1 MKKLLSIT
9 SLCLALLMI
18 SFSTVFAVD
27 NSTPSN
33 SDTSQNVAETKN
45 NTTPTTVR
53 MGWEVVYNLKNVE
66 SSNTTNDAWLSYRT
80 TITPK
85 LGYAIT
91 KVTATIDGKDVGAI
105 TSENGIYTIN
115 IEQVTGKLTITAE
128 AEPVIVDTPKEIQ
141 NLSPKTNFTV
151 ANLGKVGNYNLYYNV
166 TQYYQFLDYNVTM
179 GDYVFDCFAQQ
190 SPYDLGLYVVGN
202 GKAYTLIDAYN
213 ELKIDMDTVYSLIK
227 SNEIHYN
234 FTVGKSIPDVT
245 TQPSEN
251 HNVYYYLKGATSSN
265 NETTVGNRY
274 NTVIKPNSPYEIDYV
289 VVTVNNKEKEVAKNS
304 DGSYTI
310 DLDNVDGDI
319 NIFASATREKATEF
333 STARVGWHVNYNLSN
348 VESSNTTDDAWMN
361 YRTVITPKTGYVITN
376 ISAKIHGKDV
386 GKITKKNGTYEIFV
400 EYLQGGPLVIKA
412 EAKSVKID
420 TPKEIDKLCPNW
432 ILSVANLGKVGK
444 YDLYYK
450 ISDYYNF
457 SNKNIRMGNY
467 MFNCY
472 QQHTPYDLGLYVVGN
487 GKAYTLKDAYNKLNI
502 NMDAVYSLINKTN
515 LHYNF
520 TVVKIAQEK
529 LSATNVSLKSGAT
542 KTIKVLNGK
551 VKSYKVVNSKVAK
564 VNSKGVVTALNKGKT
579 TVIVTL
585 KDGNK
590 LNCKVNVTT
599 APKLS
604 KSTVNVKVGQS
615 AKIKIYGKAK
625 GIEFGISG
633 RNKNIEV
640 WLYKMKDATG
650 FEVEGLKKGKATLK
664 VKVNNVKTLTLKINV
679 K

>member
-33 SDTSQNVAETKN
+33 SDKSQNVAETKN
-45 NTTPTTVR
+45 NTEPTTVR

-85 LGYAIT
+85 VGYTIT
-91 KVTATIDGKDVGAI
+91 KVTATINGKDVGTV
-105 TSENGIYTIN
+105 TSSNGIYTIN

-166 TQYYQFLDYNVTM
+166 IQYYQFLDYNVTI
-179 GDYVFDCFAQQ
+179 GEYIFNCFAQQ
-190 SPYDLGLYVVGN
+190 KPYDLGLYVVGN
-202 GKAYTLIDAYN
+202 SKAYTLADAYN

-227 SNEIHYN
+227 SNDIDYS
-234 FTVGKSIPDVT
+234 FTVKKSESTVT

-265 NETTVGNRY
+265 NETTVGNHY

-289 VVTVNNKEKEVAKNS
+289 VVTVNNKEKEVTKNS
-304 DGSYTI
+304 DGSYTV

-333 STARVGWHVNYNLSN
+333 STARVGWYVNYNLSN
-348 VESSNTTDDAWMN
+348 VESSNTTDDVWLN
-361 YRTVITPKTGYVITN
+361 YKTTLTPKEGYAITYV
-376 ISAKIHGKDV
+376 SATVNGKDV
-386 GKITKKNGTYEIFV
+386 GKITKNNGIYTIDIEKATGNLTIT
-400 EYLQGGPLVIKA
+400 A
-412 EAKSVKID
+412 EAKNIVTD
-420 TPKEIDKLCPNW
+420 TPKEIQN
-432 ILSVANLGKVGK
+432 LSPKTNFTVANLGKVGN
-444 YDLYYK
+444 YNLYYNVTQYYQFFENIIK
-450 ISDYYNF
+450 I
-457 SNKNIRMGNY
+457 GNY
-467 MFNCY
+467 EFDCFA
-472 QQHTPYDLGLYVVGN
+472 QQSPYGLGLYVVGN
-487 GKAYTLKDAYNKLNI
+487 GKAYTLKDAYDKLNI

-520 TVVKIAQEK
+520 TAVKIAQEK

-604 KSTVNVKVGQS
+604 KSIVNVKVGKTVKVK
-615 AKIKIYGKAK
+615 ALGKAK
-625 GIEFGISG
+625 NIALKWTVS
-633 RNKNIEV
+633 NKNVNTSIAKKISASV
-640 WLYKMKDATG
+640 LNIKG
-650 FEVEGLKKGKATLK
+650 VKKGKTTLK
-664 VKVNNVKTLTLKINV
+664 VKVNNVKTLTLKVNV

>member
-33 SDTSQNVAETKN
+33 SDKSQKANQTMN
-45 NTTPTTVR
+45 NTMGIVNTEPT
-53 MGWEVVYNLKNVE
+53 K
-66 SSNTTNDAWLSYRT
+66 
-80 TITPK
+80 
-85 LGYAIT
+85 
-91 KVTATIDGKDVGAI
+91 
-105 TSENGIYTIN
+105 
-115 IEQVTGKLTITAE
+115 
-128 AEPVIVDTPKEIQ
+128 VDTPKKLQELYP
-141 NLSPKTNFTV
+141 NTNFTV
-151 ANLGKVGNYNLYYNV
+151 TKLGEVGEYSLYYNV
-166 TQYYQFLDYNVTM
+166 THYYQFLDYNVTI
-179 GDYVFDCFAQQ
+179 GEYIFNCFAQQ
-190 SPYDLGLYVVGN
+190 KPYDLGLYVVGN
-202 GKAYTLIDAYN
+202 SKAYTLADAYK

-227 SNEIHYN
+227 SKYINYN

-289 VVTVNNKEKEVAKNS
+289 VVTVNNKEKEVTKNS
-304 DGSYTI
+304 DGSYTV

-319 NIFASATREKATEF
+319 NIFASATPKKVSEPITQDGGHDI
-333 STARVGWHVNYNLSN
+333 VYNLSN
-348 VESSNTTDDAWMN
+348 VESSNTTDIT
-361 YRTVITPKTGYVITN
+361 YTGYKTTLTPKDGYAITYV
-376 ISAKIHGKDV
+376 SATVNGKDV
-386 GKITKKNGTYEIFV
+386 GTITKENGIYTIDV
-400 EYLQGGPLVIKA
+400 RLVMGKLTITA
-412 EAKSVKID
+412 EAKDIVTD
-420 TPKEIDKLCPNW
+420 TPKEIQN
-432 ILSVANLGKVGK
+432 LSPKTNFTVANLGKVGN
-444 YDLYYK
+444 YNLYYNVTQYYQFFENIIK
-450 ISDYYNF
+450 I
-457 SNKNIRMGNY
+457 GNY
-467 MFNCY
+467 EFDCFA
-472 QQHTPYDLGLYVVGN
+472 QQSPYGLGLYVVGN

-604 KSTVNVKVGQS
+604 KPTVNVKVGKTVKVK
-615 AKIKIYGKAK
+615 ALGKAK
-625 GIEFGISG
+625 NIALKWTVS
-633 RNKNIEV
+633 NKNVNTSIA
-640 WLYKMKDATG
+640 KMIGASVLNIKG
-650 FEVEGLKKGKATLK
+650 VKKGKTTLK
-664 VKVNNVKTLTLKINV
+664 VKVNNVKTLTLKVNV

>member
-33 SDTSQNVAETKN
+33 SDKSQNANQTMN
-45 NTTPTTVR
+45 NTMGIVNTEPT
-53 MGWEVVYNLKNVE
+53 K
-66 SSNTTNDAWLSYRT
+66 
-80 TITPK
+80 
-85 LGYAIT
+85 
-91 KVTATIDGKDVGAI
+91 
-105 TSENGIYTIN
+105 
-115 IEQVTGKLTITAE
+115 
-128 AEPVIVDTPKEIQ
+128 VDTPKELQ
-141 NLSPKTNFTV
+141 ELYPNTNFTV
-151 ANLGKVGNYNLYYNV
+151 TKLGEVGEYSLYYNV
-166 TQYYQFLDYNVTM
+166 TQYYQFLDYNVTI
-179 GDYVFDCFAQQ
+179 GEYIFNCFAQQ
-190 SPYDLGLYVVGN
+190 KPYDLGLYVVGN

-245 TQPSEN
+245 TQPPEN

-265 NETTVGNRY
+265 NETTVGNHY

-289 VVTVNNKEKEVAKNS
+289 VVTVNNKKGEVTKNL
-304 DGSYTI
+304 DGSYTV
-310 DLDNVDGDI
+310 DLDNIDGDI
-319 NIFASATREKATEF
+319 NIFASATYEKAPNTSVAFGCEVKYDL
-333 STARVGWHVNYNLSN
+333 TN
-348 VESSNTTDDAWMN
+348 VTSSNMTTDAWMN
-361 YRTVITPKTGYVITN
+361 YRTVITPKVGYVITN

-400 EYLQGGPLVIKA
+400 EYVQGPLVIKA
-412 EAKSVKID
+412 EAKSVEID
-420 TPKEIDKLCPNW
+420 TPKEIDKLYPNL

-551 VKSYKVVNSKVAK
+551 VKSYKVTNNKVAK

-604 KSTVNVKVGQS
+604 KPTVNVKVGKTVKVK
-615 AKIKIYGKAK
+615 ALGKAK
-625 GIEFGISG
+625 NIALKWTVS
-633 RNKNIEV
+633 NKNVNTSIA
-640 WLYKMKDATG
+640 KMISASVLNIKG
-650 FEVEGLKKGKATLK
+650 VKKGKTTLK
-664 VKVNNVKTLTLKINV
+664 VKVNNVKTLTLKVNV

>member
-33 SDTSQNVAETKN
+33 SDKSQNANQTMN
-45 NTTPTTVR
+45 NTMGIVNTEPT
-53 MGWEVVYNLKNVE
+53 K
-66 SSNTTNDAWLSYRT
+66 
-80 TITPK
+80 
-85 LGYAIT
+85 
-91 KVTATIDGKDVGAI
+91 
-105 TSENGIYTIN
+105 
-115 IEQVTGKLTITAE
+115 
-128 AEPVIVDTPKEIQ
+128 VDTPKELQ
-141 NLSPKTNFTV
+141 ELYPNTNFTV
-151 ANLGKVGNYNLYYNV
+151 TKLGEVGEYTLYYNV
-166 TQYYQFLDYNVTM
+166 TRKYQFLDYNVTI
-179 GDYVFDCFAQQ
+179 GEYIFNCFAQQ
-190 SPYDLGLYVVGN
+190 KPYDLGLYVVGN
-202 GKAYTLIDAYN
+202 SKAYTLADAYK
-213 ELKIDMDTVYSLIK
+213 ELKIDMDTVYSIIK
-227 SNEIHYN
+227 SKYINYN

-245 TQPSEN
+245 TQPSKN

-265 NETTVGNRY
+265 NETTVGNHY

-304 DGSYTI
+304 DGSYTV

-319 NIFASATREKATEF
+319 NIFASATPKKASEPIT
-333 STARVGWHVNYNLSN
+333 RVGWEVDYNVTNAYLTNKS
-348 VESSNTTDDAWMN
+348 TDVLGS
-361 YRTVITPKTGYVITN
+361 YSTRIYTVGTYIVTYV
-376 ISAKIHGKDV
+376 SATINGKDV
-386 GKITKKNGTYEIFV
+386 GTIKEVVGGYEIN
-400 EYLQGGPLVIKA
+400 IKNVTGKLTITV
-412 EAKSVKID
+412 EAKNFQSP
-420 TPKEIDKLCPNW
+420 TPKELQALSPNSNF
-432 ILSVANLGKVGK
+432 SVINLGKVGN
-444 YDLYYK
+444 YNLYYNTT
-450 ISDYYNF
+450 SSYEDLEY
-457 SNKNIRMGNY
+457 NIRIGDYVYTCM
-467 MFNCY
+467 Y
-472 QQHTPYDLGLYVVGN
+472 QQSPDDLGLYIVGN
-487 GKAYTLKDAYNKLNI
+487 GKAYTLQDAYSKIKNL
-502 NMDAVYSLINKTN
+502 NMDTVYSLINKMN
-515 LHYNF
+515 IDYNF
-520 TVVKIAQEK
+520 TVNKKPIVK

-551 VKSYKVVNSKVAK
+551 VKSYKVTNNKVAK
-564 VNSKGVVTALNKGKT
+564 VNSKGVITALNKGKT

-604 KSTVNVKVGQS
+604 KSTVNLKVGQS

-664 VKVNNVKTLTLKINV
+664 VKVNNVKTLTLKVNV

>member
-33 SDTSQNVAETKN
+33 SDKSQNVAETKN
-45 NTTPTTVR
+45 NTEPTTVR
-53 MGWEVVYNLKNVE
+53 MGWEVVYNLKNVD

-91 KVTATIDGKDVGAI
+91 KVTATINGKDVGTV
-105 TSENGIYTIN
+105 TSSNGIYTID

-128 AEPVIVDTPKEIQ
+128 AEPVIVDTPKKLQELYP
-141 NLSPKTNFTV
+141 NTNFTV
-151 ANLGKVGNYNLYYNV
+151 TKLGEVGEYSLYYNV
-166 TQYYQFLDYNVTM
+166 TQYYQFLDYNVTI
-179 GDYVFDCFAQQ
+179 GEYIFNCFAQQ
-190 SPYDLGLYVVGN
+190 KPYDLGLYVVGN

-251 HNVYYYLKGATSSN
+251 HNVYYYLKGVTSSN
-265 NETTVGNRY
+265 NETTVSGNY
-274 NTVIKPNSPYEIDYV
+274 NTVIKPNSDYEIDYV
-289 VVTVNNKEKEVAKNS
+289 VVTVNNKEKEVTKNS

-319 NIFASATREKATEF
+319 NIFASATREKVTEF
-333 STARVGWHVNYNLSN
+333 STARVGWYVNYNLSN
-348 VESSNTTDDAWMN
+348 VESSNTTDDVWLN
-361 YRTVITPKTGYVITN
+361 YKTTLTPKEGYAITYV
-376 ISAKIHGKDV
+376 SATVNGKDV
-386 GKITKKNGTYEIFV
+386 GKITKNNGIYTIDIEKATGNLTIT
-400 EYLQGGPLVIKA
+400 A
-412 EAKSVKID
+412 EAKNIVTD
-420 TPKEIDKLCPNW
+420 TPKEIQN
-432 ILSVANLGKVGK
+432 LSPKTNFTVANLGKVGK
-444 YDLYYK
+444 YDLYYNVTQYYQFFENIIK
-450 ISDYYNF
+450 I
-457 SNKNIRMGNY
+457 GNY
-467 MFNCY
+467 EFDCFA
-472 QQHTPYDLGLYVVGN
+472 QQSPYGLGLYVVGN
-487 GKAYTLKDAYNKLNI
+487 GKAYTLKDAYDKLNI

-520 TVVKIAQEK
+520 TAVKIAQEK
-529 LSATNVSLKSGAT
+529 LSATNVSLKSGTT

-551 VKSYKVVNSKVAK
+551 VKSYKVTNNKVAK

-604 KSTVNVKVGQS
+604 KSTVNVKVGKTVKVK
-615 AKIKIYGKAK
+615 ALGKAK
-625 GIEFGISG
+625 NIALKWTVS
-633 RNKNIEV
+633 NKNVNTSIA
-640 WLYKMKDATG
+640 KMISASVLNIKG
-650 FEVEGLKKGKATLK
+650 VKKGKTTIK
-664 VKVNNVKTLTLKINV
+664 VKVNNVKTLTLKVNV

>member
-27 NSTPSN
+27 NNTPSN
-33 SDTSQNVAETKN
+33 SDKSQNANRTMN
-45 NTTPTTVR
+45 NTMGIVNTEPT
-53 MGWEVVYNLKNVE
+53 K
-66 SSNTTNDAWLSYRT
+66 
-80 TITPK
+80 
-85 LGYAIT
+85 
-91 KVTATIDGKDVGAI
+91 
-105 TSENGIYTIN
+105 
-115 IEQVTGKLTITAE
+115 
-128 AEPVIVDTPKEIQ
+128 VDTPKELQ
-141 NLSPKTNFTV
+141 ELYPNTNFTV
-151 ANLGKVGNYNLYYNV
+151 TKLGEVGEYSLYYNV
-166 TQYYQFLDYNVTM
+166 THYYQFLDYNVTI
-179 GDYVFDCFAQQ
+179 GEYIFNCFAQQ
-190 SPYDLGLYVVGN
+190 KPYDLGLYVVGN

-227 SNEIHYN
+227 SKYINYN

-265 NETTVGNRY
+265 NETTVGNHY

-289 VVTVNNKEKEVAKNS
+289 VVTVNNKEKGVTKNL
-304 DGSYTI
+304 DGSYTV

-319 NIFASATREKATEF
+319 NIFASATPKKASEPITQDGGHDI
-333 STARVGWHVNYNLSN
+333 VYNLSN
-348 VESSNTTDDAWMN
+348 VESSNTTDIT
-361 YRTVITPKTGYVITN
+361 YTGYKTTLTPKDGYAITYV
-376 ISAKIHGKDV
+376 SATVNGKDV
-386 GKITKKNGTYEIFV
+386 GTITKENGIYTIDV
-400 EYLQGGPLVIKA
+400 RLVMGKLTITA
-412 EAKSVKID
+412 EAKDIVTD
-420 TPKEIDKLCPNW
+420 TPKEIQNISPKTNFT
-432 ILSVANLGKVGK
+432 VANLGKVGN
-444 YDLYYK
+444 YNLYYNVTQYYQFFENIIK
-450 ISDYYNF
+450 I
-457 SNKNIRMGNY
+457 GNY
-467 MFNCY
+467 EFDCFA
-472 QQHTPYDLGLYVVGN
+472 QQSPYGLGLYVVGN
-487 GKAYTLKDAYNKLNI
+487 GKAYTLKDAYDKLNI

-551 VKSYKVVNSKVAK
+551 VKSYKVTNNKVAK
-564 VNSKGVVTALNKGKT
+564 VNSKGVVTALTKGKT

-650 FEVEGLKKGKATLK
+650 FEVEGLKKGKTTLK
-664 VKVNNVKTLTLKINV
+664 VKVNNVKTLTLKV
-679 K
+679 KVK

>member
-33 SDTSQNVAETKN
+33 SDKSQNANQTMN
-45 NTTPTTVR
+45 NTRVVVNTEPT
-53 MGWEVVYNLKNVE
+53 K
-66 SSNTTNDAWLSYRT
+66 
-80 TITPK
+80 
-85 LGYAIT
+85 
-91 KVTATIDGKDVGAI
+91 
-105 TSENGIYTIN
+105 
-115 IEQVTGKLTITAE
+115 
-128 AEPVIVDTPKEIQ
+128 VDTPKELQ
-141 NLSPKTNFTV
+141 ELYPNTNFTV
-151 ANLGKVGNYNLYYNV
+151 TKLGEVGEYSLYYNV
-166 TQYYQFLDYNVTM
+166 TQYYQFLDYNVTI
-179 GDYVFDCFAQQ
+179 GEYIFNCFAQQ
-190 SPYDLGLYVVGN
+190 KPYDLGLYVVGN
-202 GKAYTLIDAYN
+202 SKAYTLADAYK
-213 ELKIDMDTVYSLIK
+213 ELKIDMDTVYSLITSK
-227 SNEIHYN
+227 YINYN

-265 NETTVGNRY
+265 NETTVGNHY

-289 VVTVNNKEKEVAKNS
+289 VVTVNNKKREVTKNS

-319 NIFASATREKATEF
+319 NIFASATREKVTEF
-333 STARVGWHVNYNLSN
+333 STARVGWYVNYNLSN
-348 VESSNTTDDAWMN
+348 VESSNTTDDVWLN
-361 YRTVITPKTGYVITN
+361 YKTTLTPKDGYAITYV
-376 ISAKIHGKDV
+376 SATVNGKDV
-386 GKITKKNGTYEIFV
+386 GKITKNNGIYTIDIEKVTGNLTIT
-400 EYLQGGPLVIKA
+400 A
-412 EAKSVKID
+412 EAKNVVTD
-420 TPKEIDKLCPNW
+420 TPKEIQKLSPKTNFT
-432 ILSVANLGKVGK
+432 VANLGKVGN
-444 YDLYYK
+444 YNLYYNVTQYYQFFENIIK
-450 ISDYYNF
+450 I
-457 SNKNIRMGNY
+457 GNY
-467 MFNCY
+467 EFDCFA
-472 QQHTPYDLGLYVVGN
+472 QQSPYGLGLYVVGN
-487 GKAYTLKDAYNKLNI
+487 GKAYTLKDAYDKLNI
-502 NMDAVYSLINKTN
+502 NMDAVYSLINRTN

-551 VKSYKVVNSKVAK
+551 VKSYKVTNNKVAK

-625 GIEFGISG
+625 GIEFSISG
-633 RNKNIEV
+633 RNKNVEV
-640 WLYKMKDATG
+640 WLYKMKDATE
-650 FEVEGLKKGKATLK
+650 FRVEGLKKGKTTLK
-664 VKVNNVKTLTLKINV
+664 VKVNNVKTLTLKVNV

>member
-33 SDTSQNVAETKN
+33 SDKSQNANQTMN
-45 NTTPTTVR
+45 NTMGIVNTEPT
-53 MGWEVVYNLKNVE
+53 K
-66 SSNTTNDAWLSYRT
+66 
-80 TITPK
+80 
-85 LGYAIT
+85 
-91 KVTATIDGKDVGAI
+91 
-105 TSENGIYTIN
+105 
-115 IEQVTGKLTITAE
+115 
-128 AEPVIVDTPKEIQ
+128 VDTPKELQ
-141 NLSPKTNFTV
+141 ELYPNTNFTV
-151 ANLGKVGNYNLYYNV
+151 TKLGEVGEYSLYYNV
-166 TQYYQFLDYNVTM
+166 THYYQFLDYNVTI
-179 GDYVFDCFAQQ
+179 GEYIFNCFAQQ
-190 SPYDLGLYVVGN
+190 KPYDLGLYVVGN

-213 ELKIDMDTVYSLIK
+213 ELKIDMDTVYSLITSK
-227 SNEIHYN
+227 YINYN

-265 NETTVGNRY
+265 NETTVGNHY

-304 DGSYTI
+304 DGSYTV

-319 NIFASATREKATEF
+319 NIFASATPKKASEPITQDGGHDI
-333 STARVGWHVNYNLSN
+333 VYNLSN
-348 VESSNTTDDAWMN
+348 VESSNTTDIT
-361 YRTVITPKTGYVITN
+361 YTGYKTTLTPKDGYAITYV
-376 ISAKIHGKDV
+376 SATVNGKDV
-386 GKITKKNGTYEIFV
+386 GTITKENGIYTIDV
-400 EYLQGGPLVIKA
+400 RLVMGNLTITA
-412 EAKSVKID
+412 EAKNIVTD
-420 TPKEIDKLCPNW
+420 TPKEIQN
-432 ILSVANLGKVGK
+432 LSPKTNFTVANLGKVGN
-444 YDLYYK
+444 YNLYYNVTQYYQFFENIIK
-450 ISDYYNF
+450 I
-457 SNKNIRMGNY
+457 GNY
-467 MFNCY
+467 EFDCFAH
-472 QQHTPYDLGLYVVGN
+472 QSPYGLGLYVVGN
-487 GKAYTLKDAYNKLNI
+487 GKAYTLKDAYDKLNI

-551 VKSYKVVNSKVAK
+551 VKSYKVTNNKVAK

-664 VKVNNVKTLTLKINV
+664 VKVNNVKTLTLKVNV

>member
-9 SLCLALLMI
+9 SLCLTLLMI

-53 MGWEVVYNLKNVE
+53 MGWEVVYNLKNVD

-128 AEPVIVDTPKEIQ
+128 AEPVIVDTPKELQELYPNTNFTVTKLGEVGEYSLYYNVTQYYQFLDYNVTIGEYIFNCFAKQKPYDLGLYVVGNSKAYTLADAYKELKIDMDTVYSLIKSNDIDYSFTVKKSESTVTTQPSANHNVYYYLKGVTSSNNETTVSGNYNTVIKPNSDYEIDYVVVTVNNKEKEVTKNSDGSYTIDLDNVDGDINIFASATREKVTQFSTARVGWHVNYNLSNVESSNTTDDVWLNYKTTLTPKEGYAITYVSATVNGKDVGKITKNNGIYTIDIEKATGNLTITAEAKNIVTDTPKEIQ

-166 TQYYQFLDYNVTM
+166 TQYYQFFENIIKIGNYE
-179 GDYVFDCFAQQ
+179 FDCFAQQ
-190 SPYDLGLYVVGN
+190 SPYGLGLYVVGN
-202 GKAYTLIDAYN
+202 
-213 ELKIDMDTVYSLIK
+213 S
-227 SNEIHYN
+227 
-234 FTVGKSIPDVT
+234 
-245 TQPSEN
+245 
-251 HNVYYYLKGATSSN
+251 
-265 NETTVGNRY
+265 
-274 NTVIKPNSPYEIDYV
+274 
-289 VVTVNNKEKEVAKNS
+289 
-304 DGSYTI
+304 
-310 DLDNVDGDI
+310 
-319 NIFASATREKATEF
+319 
-333 STARVGWHVNYNLSN
+333 
-348 VESSNTTDDAWMN
+348 
-361 YRTVITPKTGYVITN
+361 
-376 ISAKIHGKDV
+376 
-386 GKITKKNGTYEIFV
+386 
-400 EYLQGGPLVIKA
+400 
-412 EAKSVKID
+412 
-420 TPKEIDKLCPNW
+420 
-432 ILSVANLGKVGK
+432 
-444 YDLYYK
+444 
-450 ISDYYNF
+450 
-457 SNKNIRMGNY
+457 
-467 MFNCY
+467 
-472 QQHTPYDLGLYVVGN
+472 
-487 GKAYTLKDAYNKLNI
+487 KAYTLKDAYDKLNI

-520 TVVKIAQEK
+520 TAVKIAQEK

-604 KSTVNVKVGQS
+604 KSTVNVKVGKTVKVK
-615 AKIKIYGKAK
+615 ALGKAK
-625 GIEFGISG
+625 NIALKWTVS
-633 RNKNIEV
+633 NKNVNTSIA
-640 WLYKMKDATG
+640 KMISASVLNIKG
-650 FEVEGLKKGKATLK
+650 VKKGKTTIK
-664 VKVNNVKTLTLKINV
+664 VKVNNVKTLTLKVNV

>member
-33 SDTSQNVAETKN
+33 SDKSQNVAETKN
-45 NTTPTTVR
+45 NTEPTTVR
-53 MGWEVVYNLKNVE
+53 MGWEVVYNLKNVD

-265 NETTVGNRY
+265 NETTVGNHY

-304 DGSYTI
+304 DGSYTV

-361 YRTVITPKTGYVITN
+361 YRTVITPRTGYVITN

-420 TPKEIDKLCPNW
+420 TPKEIDKLYPNL
-432 ILSVANLGKVGK
+432 ILSVANLGKVGN
-444 YDLYYK
+444 YNLYYNVTQYYQFFENIIK
-450 ISDYYNF
+450 I
-457 SNKNIRMGNY
+457 GNY
-467 MFNCY
+467 EFDCFA
-472 QQHTPYDLGLYVVGN
+472 QQSPYGLGLYVVGN
-487 GKAYTLKDAYNKLNI
+487 GKAYTLKDAYDKLNI

-604 KSTVNVKVGQS
+604 KSTVNVKVGKTVKVK
-615 AKIKIYGKAK
+615 ALGKAK
-625 GIEFGISG
+625 NIALKWTVS
-633 RNKNIEV
+633 NKNVNTSIA
-640 WLYKMKDATG
+640 KMIGASVLNIKG
-650 FEVEGLKKGKATLK
+650 VKKGKTTLK
-664 VKVNNVKTLTLKINV
+664 VKVNNVKTLTLKVNV

>member
-33 SDTSQNVAETKN
+33 SDKSQNANQTMN
-45 NTTPTTVR
+45 NTRVVVNTEPT
-53 MGWEVVYNLKNVE
+53 K
-66 SSNTTNDAWLSYRT
+66 
-80 TITPK
+80 
-85 LGYAIT
+85 
-91 KVTATIDGKDVGAI
+91 
-105 TSENGIYTIN
+105 
-115 IEQVTGKLTITAE
+115 
-128 AEPVIVDTPKEIQ
+128 VDTPKELQ
-141 NLSPKTNFTV
+141 ELYPNTNFTV
-151 ANLGKVGNYNLYYNV
+151 TKLGEVGEYSLYYNV
-166 TQYYQFLDYNVTM
+166 TQYYQFLDYNVTI
-179 GDYVFDCFAQQ
+179 GEYIFNCFAQQ
-190 SPYDLGLYVVGN
+190 KPYDLGLYVVGN
-202 GKAYTLIDAYN
+202 SKAYTLADAYK
-213 ELKIDMDTVYSLIK
+213 ELKIDMDTVYSLITSK
-227 SNEIHYN
+227 YINYN

-265 NETTVGNRY
+265 NETTVGNHY

-289 VVTVNNKEKEVAKNS
+289 VVTVNNKKREVTKNS

-319 NIFASATREKATEF
+319 NIFASATREKVTEF
-333 STARVGWHVNYNLSN
+333 STARVGWYVNYNLSN
-348 VESSNTTDDAWMN
+348 VESSNTTDDVWLN
-361 YRTVITPKTGYVITN
+361 YKTTLTPKDGYAITYV
-376 ISAKIHGKDV
+376 SATVNGKDV
-386 GKITKKNGTYEIFV
+386 GKITKNNGIYTIDIEKVTGNLTIT
-400 EYLQGGPLVIKA
+400 A
-412 EAKSVKID
+412 EAKNVVTD
-420 TPKEIDKLCPNW
+420 TPKEIQKLSPKTNFT
-432 ILSVANLGKVGK
+432 VANLGKVGN
-444 YDLYYK
+444 YNLYYNVTQYYQFFENIIK
-450 ISDYYNF
+450 I
-457 SNKNIRMGNY
+457 GNY
-467 MFNCY
+467 EFDCFA
-472 QQHTPYDLGLYVVGN
+472 QQSPYGLGLYVVGN
-487 GKAYTLKDAYNKLNI
+487 GKAYTLKDAYDKLNI

-551 VKSYKVVNSKVAK
+551 VKSYKVTNNKVAK

-604 KSTVNVKVGQS
+604 KSTVNLKVGQS

-633 RNKNIEV
+633 RNKNIKV
-640 WLYKMKDATG
+640 WLYKMKDATE
-650 FEVEGLKKGKATLK
+650 FRVEGLKKGKATLK
-664 VKVNNVKTLTLKINV
+664 VKVNNVKTLTLKVNV

>member
-1 MKKLLSIT
+1 
-9 SLCLALLMI
+9 MI

-166 TQYYQFLDYNVTM
+166 IQYYQFLDYNVTI
-179 GDYVFDCFAQQ
+179 GEYIFNCFAQQ
-190 SPYDLGLYVVGN
+190 KPYDLGLYVVGN
-202 GKAYTLIDAYN
+202 SKAYTLADAYN

-227 SNEIHYN
+227 SNDIDYS
-234 FTVGKSIPDVT
+234 FTVKKSESTVT
-245 TQPSEN
+245 TQPSAN
-251 HNVYYYLKGATSSN
+251 HNVYYYLKGVTSSN
-265 NETTVGNRY
+265 NETTVGNHY
-274 NTVIKPNSPYEIDYV
+274 NTVIKPNSPYEIDYI

-304 DGSYTI
+304 DGSYTV

-319 NIFASATREKATEF
+319 NIFASATREKVTEF
-333 STARVGWHVNYNLSN
+333 STARVGWYVNYNLSN

-420 TPKEIDKLCPNW
+420 TPKEIDKLYPNL

-487 GKAYTLKDAYNKLNI
+487 GKAYTLKDAYDKLNI

-564 VNSKGVVTALNKGKT
+564 VNSKGVITALNKGKT

-604 KSTVNVKVGQS
+604 KSTVNVKVGKTVKVK
-615 AKIKIYGKAK
+615 ALGKAK
-625 GIEFGISG
+625 NIALKWTVS
-633 RNKNIEV
+633 NKNVNTSIAKKISASV
-640 WLYKMKDATG
+640 LNIKG
-650 FEVEGLKKGKATLK
+650 VKKGKTTLK
-664 VKVNNVKTLTLKINV
+664 VKVNNVKTLTLKVNV

>member
-33 SDTSQNVAETKN
+33 SDKSQNVAETKN
-45 NTTPTTVR
+45 NTEPTTVR

-265 NETTVGNRY
+265 NETTVGNHY

-289 VVTVNNKEKEVAKNS
+289 VVTVNNKEKEVTKNS
-304 DGSYTI
+304 DGSYTV

-333 STARVGWHVNYNLSN
+333 STARVGWHVDYNLSN

-432 ILSVANLGKVGK
+432 ILSVANLGKVGN
-444 YDLYYK
+444 YNLYYNVTQYYQFFENIIK
-450 ISDYYNF
+450 I
-457 SNKNIRMGNY
+457 GNY
-467 MFNCY
+467 EFDCFA
-472 QQHTPYDLGLYVVGN
+472 QQSPYGLGLYVVGN

-551 VKSYKVVNSKVAK
+551 VKSYKVTNNKVAK

-604 KSTVNVKVGQS
+604 KPTVNVKVGKTVKVK
-615 AKIKIYGKAK
+615 ALGKAK
-625 GIEFGISG
+625 NIALKWTVS
-633 RNKNIEV
+633 NKNVNTSIA
-640 WLYKMKDATG
+640 KMISASVLNIKG
-650 FEVEGLKKGKATLK
+650 VKKGKTTLK
-664 VKVNNVKTLTLKINV
+664 VKVNNVKTLTLKVNV

>member
-33 SDTSQNVAETKN
+33 SDKSQNANRTMN
-45 NTTPTTVR
+45 NTMGIVNTEPT
-53 MGWEVVYNLKNVE
+53 K
-66 SSNTTNDAWLSYRT
+66 
-80 TITPK
+80 
-85 LGYAIT
+85 
-91 KVTATIDGKDVGAI
+91 
-105 TSENGIYTIN
+105 
-115 IEQVTGKLTITAE
+115 
-128 AEPVIVDTPKEIQ
+128 VDTPKELQ
-141 NLSPKTNFTV
+141 ELYPNTNFTV
-151 ANLGKVGNYNLYYNV
+151 TKLGEVGEYSLYYNV
-166 TQYYQFLDYNVTM
+166 THYYQFLDYNVTI
-179 GDYVFDCFAQQ
+179 GEYIFNCFAQQ
-190 SPYDLGLYVVGN
+190 KPYDLGLYVVGN

-227 SNEIHYN
+227 SKYINYN

-265 NETTVGNRY
+265 NETTVGNHY

-289 VVTVNNKEKEVAKNS
+289 VVTVNNKEKGVTKNL
-304 DGSYTI
+304 DGSYTV
-310 DLDNVDGDI
+310 DLDNIDGDI
-319 NIFASATREKATEF
+319 NIFASATPKKASEPITQDGGHDI
-333 STARVGWHVNYNLSN
+333 VYNLSN
-348 VESSNTTDDAWMN
+348 VESSNTTDIT
-361 YRTVITPKTGYVITN
+361 YTGYKTTLTPKDGYAITYV
-376 ISAKIHGKDV
+376 SATVNGKDV
-386 GKITKKNGTYEIFV
+386 GTITKENGIYTIDV
-400 EYLQGGPLVIKA
+400 RLVMGKLTITA
-412 EAKSVKID
+412 EAKDIVTD
-420 TPKEIDKLCPNW
+420 TPKEIQNISPKTNFT
-432 ILSVANLGKVGK
+432 VANLGKVGN
-444 YDLYYK
+444 YNLYYNVTQYYQFFENIIK
-450 ISDYYNF
+450 I
-457 SNKNIRMGNY
+457 GNY
-467 MFNCY
+467 EFDCFA
-472 QQHTPYDLGLYVVGN
+472 QQSPYGLGLYVVGN
-487 GKAYTLKDAYNKLNI
+487 GKAYTLKDAYDKLNI

-551 VKSYKVVNSKVAK
+551 VKSYKVTNNKVAK

>member
-33 SDTSQNVAETKN
+33 SDKSQNANQTMN
-45 NTTPTTVR
+45 NTMGIVNTEPT
-53 MGWEVVYNLKNVE
+53 K
-66 SSNTTNDAWLSYRT
+66 
-80 TITPK
+80 
-85 LGYAIT
+85 
-91 KVTATIDGKDVGAI
+91 
-105 TSENGIYTIN
+105 
-115 IEQVTGKLTITAE
+115 
-128 AEPVIVDTPKEIQ
+128 VDTPKELQ
-141 NLSPKTNFTV
+141 ELYPNTNFTV
-151 ANLGKVGNYNLYYNV
+151 TKLGEVGEYSLYYNV
-166 TQYYQFLDYNVTM
+166 TQKYQFLDYNVTM

-190 SPYDLGLYVVGN
+190 KPYDLGLYVVGN
-202 GKAYTLIDAYN
+202 GKAYTLADAYK
-213 ELKIDMDTVYSLIK
+213 ELKIDMDTVYSIIK
-227 SNEIHYN
+227 SKYINYN

-265 NETTVGNRY
+265 NETTVGNHY

-289 VVTVNNKEKEVAKNS
+289 VVTVNNKEKEATKNS
-304 DGSYTI
+304 DGSYTV

-319 NIFASATREKATEF
+319 NIFASATPKKASEPIT
-333 STARVGWHVNYNLSN
+333 RVGWEVDYNVTNAYLTNKS
-348 VESSNTTDDAWMN
+348 TDVLGS
-361 YRTVITPKTGYVITN
+361 YSTRIYTVGTYIVTYV
-376 ISAKIHGKDV
+376 SATINGKDV
-386 GKITKKNGTYEIFV
+386 GTIKEVVGGYEIN
-400 EYLQGGPLVIKA
+400 IKNVTGKLTITV
-412 EAKSVKID
+412 EAKNFQSP
-420 TPKEIDKLCPNW
+420 TPKELQALSPNSNF
-432 ILSVANLGKVGK
+432 SVINLGKVGN
-444 YDLYYK
+444 YNLYYNTT
-450 ISDYYNF
+450 SSYEDLEY
-457 SNKNIRMGNY
+457 NIRIGDYVYTCM
-467 MFNCY
+467 Y
-472 QQHTPYDLGLYVVGN
+472 QQSPDDLGLYIVGN
-487 GKAYTLKDAYNKLNI
+487 GKAYTLQDAYSKIKNL
-502 NMDAVYSLINKTN
+502 NMDTVYSLINKMN
-515 LHYNF
+515 IDYNF
-520 TVVKIAQEK
+520 TVNKKPIVK

-551 VKSYKVVNSKVAK
+551 VKSYKVTNNKVAK

-585 KDGNK
+585 KNGNK

-604 KSTVNVKVGQS
+604 KSTVNLKVGQS

-664 VKVNNVKTLTLKINV
+664 VKVNNVKTLTLKVNV

>member
-33 SDTSQNVAETKN
+33 SDKSQNVAETKN
-45 NTTPTTVR
+45 NTEPTTVR
-53 MGWEVVYNLKNVE
+53 MGWEVVYNLKNVD

-85 LGYAIT
+85 VGYAIT

-265 NETTVGNRY
+265 NETTVGNHY

-304 DGSYTI
+304 DGSYTV

-319 NIFASATREKATEF
+319 NIFASATREKVTEF

-487 GKAYTLKDAYNKLNI
+487 GKAYTLKDAYDKLNI

-579 TVIVTL
+579 TLIVTL

>member
-9 SLCLALLMI
+9 SLCLTLLMI

-53 MGWEVVYNLKNVE
+53 MGWEVVYNLMNVE
-66 SSNTTNDAWLSYRT
+66 SSNTTNDAWSSYRT

-85 LGYAIT
+85 VGYAIT
-91 KVTATIDGKDVGAI
+91 KVTATMDGKDVGAI

-128 AEPVIVDTPKEIQ
+128 AEPVIVDTPKELQ
-141 NLSPKTNFTV
+141 ELYPNTNFTV
-151 ANLGKVGNYNLYYNV
+151 TKLGEVGEYSLYYNV
-166 TQYYQFLDYNVTM
+166 TQYYQFLDYNVTI
-179 GDYVFDCFAQQ
+179 GEYIFNCFAQQ
-190 SPYDLGLYVVGN
+190 KPYDLGLYVVGN
-202 GKAYTLIDAYN
+202 SKAYTLADAYK

-227 SNEIHYN
+227 SNDIDYS
-234 FTVGKSIPDVT
+234 FTVKKSESTVT
-245 TQPSEN
+245 TQPSAN
-251 HNVYYYLKGATSSN
+251 HNVYYYLKGVTSSN
-265 NETTVGNRY
+265 NETTVSGNY
-274 NTVIKPNSPYEIDYV
+274 NTVIKPNSDYEIDYV

-319 NIFASATREKATEF
+319 NIFASATREKVTQF

-348 VESSNTTDDAWMN
+348 VESSNTTDDVWLN
-361 YRTVITPKTGYVITN
+361 YKTTLTPKEGYAITYV
-376 ISAKIHGKDV
+376 SATVNGKDV
-386 GKITKKNGTYEIFV
+386 GKITKNNGIYTIDIEKATGNLTIT
-400 EYLQGGPLVIKA
+400 A
-412 EAKSVKID
+412 EAKDIVTD
-420 TPKEIDKLCPNW
+420 TPKEIQN
-432 ILSVANLGKVGK
+432 LSPKTNFTVANLGKVGN
-444 YDLYYK
+444 YNLYYNVTQYYQFFENIIK
-450 ISDYYNF
+450 I
-457 SNKNIRMGNY
+457 GNY
-467 MFNCY
+467 EFDCFA
-472 QQHTPYDLGLYVVGN
+472 QQSPYDLGLYVVGN
-487 GKAYTLKDAYNKLNI
+487 GKAYTLKDAYDKLNI

-604 KSTVNVKVGQS
+604 KSTVNVKVGKTVKVK
-615 AKIKIYGKAK
+615 ALGKAK
-625 GIEFGISG
+625 NIALKWTVS
-633 RNKNIEV
+633 NKNVNTSIA
-640 WLYKMKDATG
+640 KMIGASVLNIKG
-650 FEVEGLKKGKATLK
+650 VKKGKTTLK
-664 VKVNNVKTLTLKINV
+664 VKVNNVKTLTLKVNV

>member
-27 NSTPSN
+27 NSTS
-33 SDTSQNVAETKN
+33 SGSGTSQNVAETKN

-85 LGYAIT
+85 VGYTIT
-91 KVTATIDGKDVGAI
+91 KVTATIDGKDVGTV

-166 TQYYQFLDYNVTM
+166 TQKYQYLDYNVTM

-202 GKAYTLIDAYN
+202 GKAYTLADAYK

-245 TQPSEN
+245 TQPSAN

-265 NETTVGNRY
+265 NETTVGNHY
-274 NTVIKPNSPYEIDYV
+274 NTVIKPNSDYEIDYI
-289 VVTVNNKEKEVAKNS
+289 VVTVNNKEKEATKNS
-304 DGSYTI
+304 DGSYTV

-319 NIFASATREKATEF
+319 NIFASATPKKASEPIT
-333 STARVGWHVNYNLSN
+333 RVGWEVDYNVTNAYLTNKS
-348 VESSNTTDDAWMN
+348 TDVLGS
-361 YRTVITPKTGYVITN
+361 YSTRIYTVGTYIVTYV
-376 ISAKIHGKDV
+376 SATINGKDV
-386 GKITKKNGTYEIFV
+386 GTIKEVVGGYEIN
-400 EYLQGGPLVIKA
+400 IKNVTGKLTITV
-412 EAKSVKID
+412 EAKNFQSP
-420 TPKEIDKLCPNW
+420 TPKELQALSPNSNF
-432 ILSVANLGKVGK
+432 SVINLGKVGN
-444 YDLYYK
+444 YNLYYNTT
-450 ISDYYNF
+450 SSYEDLEY
-457 SNKNIRMGNY
+457 NIRIGDYVYTCM
-467 MFNCY
+467 Y
-472 QQHTPYDLGLYVVGN
+472 QQSPDDLGLYIVGN
-487 GKAYTLKDAYNKLNI
+487 GKAYTLQDAYSKIKNL
-502 NMDAVYSLINKTN
+502 NMDTVYSLINKMN
-515 LHYNF
+515 IDYNF
-520 TVVKIAQEK
+520 TVNKKPIVK

-551 VKSYKVVNSKVAK
+551 AKSYKVTNNKVAK
-564 VNSKGVVTALNKGKT
+564 VNSKGVITALNKGKT

-604 KSTVNVKVGQS
+604 KSTVNLKVGQS

-633 RNKNIEV
+633 RNKNIKV

>member
-33 SDTSQNVAETKN
+33 SDKSQNANQTMN
-45 NTTPTTVR
+45 NTMVVVNTEPT
-53 MGWEVVYNLKNVE
+53 K
-66 SSNTTNDAWLSYRT
+66 
-80 TITPK
+80 
-85 LGYAIT
+85 
-91 KVTATIDGKDVGAI
+91 
-105 TSENGIYTIN
+105 
-115 IEQVTGKLTITAE
+115 
-128 AEPVIVDTPKEIQ
+128 VDTPKELQ
-141 NLSPKTNFTV
+141 ELYPNTNFTV
-151 ANLGKVGNYNLYYNV
+151 TKLGEVGEYSLYYNV
-166 TQYYQFLDYNVTM
+166 THYYQFLDYNVTI
-179 GDYVFDCFAQQ
+179 GEYIFNCFAQQ
-190 SPYDLGLYVVGN
+190 KPYDLGLYVVGN
-202 GKAYTLIDAYN
+202 SKAYTLIDAYN
-213 ELKIDMDTVYSLIK
+213 ELKIDMDTVYSLITSK
-227 SNEIHYN
+227 YINYN

-265 NETTVGNRY
+265 NETTVGNHY

-289 VVTVNNKEKEVAKNS
+289 VVTVNNKKREVTKNS

-319 NIFASATREKATEF
+319 NIFASATREKVTEF
-333 STARVGWHVNYNLSN
+333 STARVGWDVNYNLSN

-400 EYLQGGPLVIKA
+400 EYVQGPLVIKA
-412 EAKSVKID
+412 EAKSVEID
-420 TPKEIDKLCPNW
+420 TPKEIDKLYPNL

-487 GKAYTLKDAYNKLNI
+487 GKAYTLKDAYDKLNI

-551 VKSYKVVNSKVAK
+551 VKSYKVTNNKVAK

-604 KSTVNVKVGQS
+604 KSTVNLKVGQS

-633 RNKNIEV
+633 RNKNVEV
-640 WLYKMKDATG
+640 WLYKMKDATE
-650 FEVEGLKKGKATLK
+650 FRVEGLKKGKATLK
-664 VKVNNVKTLTLKINV
+664 VKVNNVKTLTLKVNV

>member
-33 SDTSQNVAETKN
+33 SDKSQNANQTMN
-45 NTTPTTVR
+45 NTMGIVNTEPT
-53 MGWEVVYNLKNVE
+53 K
-66 SSNTTNDAWLSYRT
+66 
-80 TITPK
+80 
-85 LGYAIT
+85 
-91 KVTATIDGKDVGAI
+91 
-105 TSENGIYTIN
+105 
-115 IEQVTGKLTITAE
+115 
-128 AEPVIVDTPKEIQ
+128 VDTPKELQ
-141 NLSPKTNFTV
+141 ELYPNTNFTV
-151 ANLGKVGNYNLYYNV
+151 TKLGEVGEYALYYNV

-190 SPYDLGLYVVGN
+190 EPYDLGLYVVGN
-202 GKAYTLIDAYN
+202 SKAYTLIDAYN
-213 ELKIDMDTVYSLIK
+213 ELKIDMDTVYSLITSK
-227 SNEIHYN
+227 YINYN

-265 NETTVGNRY
+265 NETTVGNHY
-274 NTVIKPNSPYEIDYV
+274 STVIKPNSPYEIDYV
-289 VVTVNNKEKEVAKNS
+289 VVTVNNKEKEVTKNS
-304 DGSYTI
+304 DGSYTV

-319 NIFASATREKATEF
+319 SIFASATPKKASEPITQDGGHDI
-333 STARVGWHVNYNLSN
+333 VYNLSN
-348 VESSNTTDDAWMN
+348 VESSNTTDIT
-361 YRTVITPKTGYVITN
+361 YTGYKTTLTPKDGYAITYV
-376 ISAKIHGKDV
+376 SATVNGKDV
-386 GKITKKNGTYEIFV
+386 GTITKENGIYTIDV
-400 EYLQGGPLVIKA
+400 RLVMGKLTITA
-412 EAKSVKID
+412 EAKDIVTN
-420 TPKEIDKLCPNW
+420 TPKEIQN
-432 ILSVANLGKVGK
+432 LSPKTNFTVANLGKVGN
-444 YDLYYK
+444 YNLYYNVTQYYQFFDNIIK
-450 ISDYYNF
+450 I
-457 SNKNIRMGNY
+457 GNY
-467 MFNCY
+467 EFDCFA
-472 QQHTPYDLGLYVVGN
+472 QQSPYGLGLYVVGN
-487 GKAYTLKDAYNKLNI
+487 GKAYTLKDAYDKLNI

-520 TVVKIAQEK
+520 TVVKRAQEK

-551 VKSYKVVNSKVAK
+551 VKSYKVTNNKVAK
-564 VNSKGVVTALNKGKT
+564 VNSKGVITALNKGKT

-585 KDGNK
+585 KNGNK

-604 KSTVNVKVGQS
+604 KSTVNLKVGQS

-664 VKVNNVKTLTLKINV
+664 VKVNNVKTLTLKVNV

>member
-33 SDTSQNVAETKN
+33 SDKSQNVAETKN
-45 NTTPTTVR
+45 NTEPTTVR
-53 MGWEVVYNLKNVE
+53 MGWEVVYNLKNVD

-166 TQYYQFLDYNVTM
+166 TQYYQFLDYNVTI
-179 GDYVFDCFAQQ
+179 GEYIFNCFAQQ
-190 SPYDLGLYVVGN
+190 KPYDLGLYVVGN

-213 ELKIDMDTVYSLIK
+213 ELKIDMDTVYSLITSK
-227 SNEIHYN
+227 YINYN

-265 NETTVGNRY
+265 NETTVGNHY

-289 VVTVNNKEKEVAKNS
+289 VVTVNNKEREVTKNS

-348 VESSNTTDDAWMN
+348 VESSNTTDDVWLN
-361 YRTVITPKTGYVITN
+361 YKTTLTPKEGYAITYV
-376 ISAKIHGKDV
+376 SATVNGKDV
-386 GKITKKNGTYEIFV
+386 GTITKENGIYTIDV
-400 EYLQGGPLVIKA
+400 RLVMGKLTITA
-412 EAKSVKID
+412 EAKDIVTD
-420 TPKEIDKLCPNW
+420 TPKEIQN
-432 ILSVANLGKVGK
+432 LSPKTNFTVANLGKVGN
-444 YDLYYK
+444 YNLYYNVTQYYQFFENIIK
-450 ISDYYNF
+450 I
-457 SNKNIRMGNY
+457 GNY
-467 MFNCY
+467 EFDCFA
-472 QQHTPYDLGLYVVGN
+472 QQSPYGLGLYVVGN
-487 GKAYTLKDAYNKLNI
+487 GKAYTLKDAYDKLNI

-551 VKSYKVVNSKVAK
+551 VKSYKVTNNKVAK

-604 KSTVNVKVGQS
+604 KSTVNLKVGQS

-633 RNKNIEV
+633 RNKNIKV

>member
-27 NSTPSN
+27 NSKSSG
-33 SDTSQNVAETKN
+33 SDTSQNVNPTIN
-45 NTTPTTVR
+45 NTRVVVNTEPT
-53 MGWEVVYNLKNVE
+53 K
-66 SSNTTNDAWLSYRT
+66 
-80 TITPK
+80 
-85 LGYAIT
+85 
-91 KVTATIDGKDVGAI
+91 
-105 TSENGIYTIN
+105 
-115 IEQVTGKLTITAE
+115 
-128 AEPVIVDTPKEIQ
+128 VDTPKELQ
-141 NLSPKTNFTV
+141 ELYPNTNFTV
-151 ANLGKVGNYNLYYNV
+151 TKLGEVGEYSLYYNV
-166 TQYYQFLDYNVTM
+166 THYYQFLDYNVTI
-179 GDYVFDCFAQQ
+179 GEYIFNCFAQQ
-190 SPYDLGLYVVGN
+190 KPYDLGLYVVGN
-202 GKAYTLIDAYN
+202 SKAYTLADAYK
-213 ELKIDMDTVYSLIK
+213 ELKIDMDTVYSLITSK
-227 SNEIHYN
+227 YINYN

-265 NETTVGNRY
+265 NETTVGNHY

-289 VVTVNNKEKEVAKNS
+289 VVTVNNKKREVTKNS

-319 NIFASATREKATEF
+319 NIFASATREKVTEF
-333 STARVGWHVNYNLSN
+333 STARVGCEVKYDLTN
-348 VESSNTTDDAWMN
+348 VTSSNTTDDAWMN

-376 ISAKIHGKDV
+376 ISAKIHGNDV

-400 EYLQGGPLVIKA
+400 EYVQGPLVIKA

-487 GKAYTLKDAYNKLNI
+487 GKAYTLKDAYDKLNI

-551 VKSYKVVNSKVAK
+551 VKSYKVTNNKVAK

-599 APKLS
+599 APKLL
-604 KSTVNVKVGQS
+604 KSTVNVKVGKTVKVK
-615 AKIKIYGKAK
+615 ALGKAK
-625 GIEFGISG
+625 NIALKWTVS
-633 RNKNIEV
+633 NKNVNTSIA
-640 WLYKMKDATG
+640 KMISASVLNIKG
-650 FEVEGLKKGKATLK
+650 VKKGTTTIK
-664 VKVNNVKTLTLKINV
+664 VKVNNVKTLTLKVNV

>member
-33 SDTSQNVAETKN
+33 SDKSQNANRTMNNTMGIVNTEPTKVDTPKELQELYPNTNFTVTKLGEVGEYSLYYNVTQYYQFLDYNVTIGEYIFNCFAQQKPYDLGLYVVGNGKAYTLADAYNELKIDMDTVYSLIKSNDIDYNFTVKKSESTVTTQPSANHNVYYYLKGATSSNNETTVSGNYNTVIKPNSDYEIDYIVVTVNNKEKEVTKN
-45 NTTPTTVR
+45 SDGSYTIDLDNVDGDINIFASATREKATQFSTARV
-53 MGWEVVYNLKNVE
+53 GWHVNYNLSNVE
-66 SSNTTNDAWLSYRT
+66 SSNTTDDVWLNYKT
-80 TITPK
+80 TLTPK
-85 LGYAIT
+85 EGYAIT
-91 KVTATIDGKDVGAI
+91 YVSATVNGKDVGKI
-105 TSENGIYTIN
+105 TKNNGIYTID
-115 IEQVTGKLTITAE
+115 IEKATGNLTITAE
-128 AEPVIVDTPKEIQ
+128 AKNIVTDTPKEIQ

-166 TQYYQFLDYNVTM
+166 TQHYQFFENIIKIGNYE
-179 GDYVFDCFAQQ
+179 FDCFAQQ
-190 SPYDLGLYVVGN
+190 SPYGLGLYVVGN
-202 GKAYTLIDAYN
+202 GK
-213 ELKIDMDTVYSLIK
+213 S
-227 SNEIHYN
+227 
-234 FTVGKSIPDVT
+234 
-245 TQPSEN
+245 
-251 HNVYYYLKGATSSN
+251 
-265 NETTVGNRY
+265 
-274 NTVIKPNSPYEIDYV
+274 
-289 VVTVNNKEKEVAKNS
+289 
-304 DGSYTI
+304 
-310 DLDNVDGDI
+310 
-319 NIFASATREKATEF
+319 
-333 STARVGWHVNYNLSN
+333 
-348 VESSNTTDDAWMN
+348 
-361 YRTVITPKTGYVITN
+361 
-376 ISAKIHGKDV
+376 
-386 GKITKKNGTYEIFV
+386 
-400 EYLQGGPLVIKA
+400 
-412 EAKSVKID
+412 
-420 TPKEIDKLCPNW
+420 
-432 ILSVANLGKVGK
+432 
-444 YDLYYK
+444 
-450 ISDYYNF
+450 
-457 SNKNIRMGNY
+457 
-467 MFNCY
+467 
-472 QQHTPYDLGLYVVGN
+472 
-487 GKAYTLKDAYNKLNI
+487 YTLKDAYDKLNI

-520 TVVKIAQEK
+520 TAVKIAQEK

-551 VKSYKVVNSKVAK
+551 VKSYKVTNNKVAK

-664 VKVNNVKTLTLKINV
+664 VKVNNVKTLTLKVNV

>member
-27 NSTPSN
+27 NSTSSN
-33 SDTSQNVAETKN
+33 SDKSQNANQTMN
-45 NTTPTTVR
+45 NTMGIVNTEPT
-53 MGWEVVYNLKNVE
+53 K
-66 SSNTTNDAWLSYRT
+66 
-80 TITPK
+80 
-85 LGYAIT
+85 
-91 KVTATIDGKDVGAI
+91 
-105 TSENGIYTIN
+105 
-115 IEQVTGKLTITAE
+115 
-128 AEPVIVDTPKEIQ
+128 VDTPKELQ
-141 NLSPKTNFTV
+141 ELYPNTNFTV
-151 ANLGKVGNYNLYYNV
+151 TKLGEVGEYTLYYNV
-166 TQYYQFLDYNVTM
+166 TRNYQYLDYNVTI
-179 GDYVFDCFAQQ
+179 GDYTFDCFAQQ
-190 SPYDLGLYVVGN
+190 KPYDLGLYVVGN
-202 GKAYTLIDAYN
+202 GKAYTLADAYK
-213 ELKIDMDTVYSLIK
+213 ELKIDMDTVYSIIK
-227 SNEIHYN
+227 SKYINYN

-245 TQPSEN
+245 TQPSET

-265 NETTVGNRY
+265 NETTVGNHY

-289 VVTVNNKEKEVAKNS
+289 VVTVNNKEKEVTKNS
-304 DGSYTI
+304 DGSYTV

-333 STARVGWHVNYNLSN
+333 STARVGWYVNYNLSN
-348 VESSNTTDDAWMN
+348 VESSNTTDDVWLN
-361 YRTVITPKTGYVITN
+361 YKTTLTPKEGYAITYV
-376 ISAKIHGKDV
+376 SATVNGKDV
-386 GKITKKNGTYEIFV
+386 GKITKNNGIYTIDIEKATGNLTIT
-400 EYLQGGPLVIKA
+400 A
-412 EAKSVKID
+412 EAKDIVTD
-420 TPKEIDKLCPNW
+420 TPKEIQN
-432 ILSVANLGKVGK
+432 LSPKTNFTVANLGKVGNYK
-444 YDLYYK
+444 LYYNVTQGYQFVDKTVK
-450 ISDYYNF
+450 IGNYNF
-457 SNKNIRMGNY
+457 DC
-467 MFNCY
+467 FA
-472 QQHTPYDLGLYVVGN
+472 QQSPYGLGLYVVGN
-487 GKAYTLKDAYNKLNI
+487 GKAYTLKEAYDKLNI

-551 VKSYKVVNSKVAK
+551 VKSYKVTNNKVAK
-564 VNSKGVVTALNKGKT
+564 VNSKGVITALNKGKT

-604 KSTVNVKVGQS
+604 KSTVNLKVGQS

-633 RNKNIEV
+633 RNKNIKV

-664 VKVNNVKTLTLKINV
+664 VKVNNVKILTLKVNV

>member
-33 SDTSQNVAETKN
+33 SDKSQNANRTMN
-45 NTTPTTVR
+45 NTMGIVNTEPT
-53 MGWEVVYNLKNVE
+53 K
-66 SSNTTNDAWLSYRT
+66 
-80 TITPK
+80 
-85 LGYAIT
+85 
-91 KVTATIDGKDVGAI
+91 
-105 TSENGIYTIN
+105 
-115 IEQVTGKLTITAE
+115 
-128 AEPVIVDTPKEIQ
+128 VDTPKELQ
-141 NLSPKTNFTV
+141 ELYPNTNFTV
-151 ANLGKVGNYNLYYNV
+151 TKLGEVGEYSLYYNV
-166 TQYYQFLDYNVTM
+166 TRNYQYLDYNVTI
-179 GDYVFDCFAQQ
+179 GEYIFNCFAQQ
-190 SPYDLGLYVVGN
+190 KPYDLGLYVVGN
-202 GKAYTLIDAYN
+202 GKAYTLADAYK
-213 ELKIDMDTVYSLIK
+213 ELKIDMDTVYSIIK
-227 SNEIHYN
+227 SKYINYN

-274 NTVIKPNSPYEIDYV
+274 NTVIKPDSPYEIDYI
-289 VVTVNNKEKEVAKNS
+289 VVTVNNKKREVTKNS
-304 DGSYTI
+304 DGSYTV
-310 DLDNVDGDI
+310 DLDNIDGDI

-333 STARVGWHVNYNLSN
+333 STARVGWYVNYNLSN
-348 VESSNTTDDAWMN
+348 VESSNTTDDVWLN
-361 YRTVITPKTGYVITN
+361 YKTTLTPKEGYAITYV
-376 ISAKIHGKDV
+376 SATVNGKDV
-386 GKITKKNGTYEIFV
+386 GKITKNNGIYTIDIEKATGNLTIT
-400 EYLQGGPLVIKA
+400 A
-412 EAKSVKID
+412 EAKNIVTD
-420 TPKEIDKLCPNW
+420 TPKEIQN
-432 ILSVANLGKVGK
+432 LSPKTNFTVANLGKVGN
-444 YDLYYK
+444 YNLYYNVTQYYQFFENIIK
-450 ISDYYNF
+450 I
-457 SNKNIRMGNY
+457 GNY
-467 MFNCY
+467 EFDCFA
-472 QQHTPYDLGLYVVGN
+472 QQSPYGLGLYVVGN
-487 GKAYTLKDAYNKLNI
+487 GKAYTLKDAYDKLNI

-633 RNKNIEV
+633 RNKNIKV

>member
-33 SDTSQNVAETKN
+33 SDKSQNVAETKN
-45 NTTPTTVR
+45 NTEPTTVR
-53 MGWEVVYNLKNVE
+53 MGWEVVYNLKNVD

-166 TQYYQFLDYNVTM
+166 TQYYQFFENIIKIGNYE
-179 GDYVFDCFAQQ
+179 FDCFAQQ
-190 SPYDLGLYVVGN
+190 SPYGLGLYVVGN

-265 NETTVGNRY
+265 NETTVGNHY

-289 VVTVNNKEKEVAKNS
+289 VVTVNNKKREVTKNS
-304 DGSYTI
+304 DGSYTV

-319 NIFASATREKATEF
+319 NIFASATREKVTQF
-333 STARVGWHVNYNLSN
+333 STARVGCEVKYDLTN
-348 VESSNTTDDAWMN
+348 VTSSNTTDDAWMN

-444 YDLYYK
+444 YDLYYN

-487 GKAYTLKDAYNKLNI
+487 GKAYTLKDAYDKLNI

-551 VKSYKVVNSKVAK
+551 VKSYKVTNNKVAK

-604 KSTVNVKVGQS
+604 KSTVNLKVGQS

-633 RNKNIEV
+633 RNKNVEV
-640 WLYKMKDATG
+640 WLYKMKDATE
-650 FEVEGLKKGKATLK
+650 FRVEGLKKGKATLK
-664 VKVNNVKTLTLKINV
+664 VKVNNVKTLTLKVNV

>member
-33 SDTSQNVAETKN
+33 SDKSQNANQTMN
-45 NTTPTTVR
+45 NTMGIVNTEPT
-53 MGWEVVYNLKNVE
+53 K
-66 SSNTTNDAWLSYRT
+66 
-80 TITPK
+80 
-85 LGYAIT
+85 
-91 KVTATIDGKDVGAI
+91 
-105 TSENGIYTIN
+105 
-115 IEQVTGKLTITAE
+115 
-128 AEPVIVDTPKEIQ
+128 VDTPKELQ
-141 NLSPKTNFTV
+141 ELYPNTNFTV
-151 ANLGKVGNYNLYYNV
+151 TKLGEVGEYSLYYNV
-166 TQYYQFLDYNVTM
+166 THYYQFLDYNVTI
-179 GDYVFDCFAQQ
+179 GEYIFNCFAQQ
-190 SPYDLGLYVVGN
+190 KPYDLGLYVVGN

-265 NETTVGNRY
+265 NETTVGNHY
-274 NTVIKPNSPYEIDYV
+274 NTVIKPNLPYEIDYV
-289 VVTVNNKEKEVAKNS
+289 VVTVNNKKREVTKNS
-304 DGSYTI
+304 DGSYTV
-310 DLDNVDGDI
+310 DLDNIDGDI
-319 NIFASATREKATEF
+319 NIFASATPKKASEPITQDGGHDI
-333 STARVGWHVNYNLSN
+333 VYNLSN
-348 VESSNTTDDAWMN
+348 VESSNTTDIT
-361 YRTVITPKTGYVITN
+361 YTGYKTTLTPKDGYAITYV
-376 ISAKIHGKDV
+376 SATVNGKDV
-386 GKITKKNGTYEIFV
+386 GTITKKNGIYTIDV
-400 EYLQGGPLVIKA
+400 RLVMGKLTITA
-412 EAKSVKID
+412 EAKDIVTD
-420 TPKEIDKLCPNW
+420 TPKEIQN
-432 ILSVANLGKVGK
+432 LSPKTNFTVANLGKAGN
-444 YDLYYK
+444 YNLYYNVTQYYQFFENIIK
-450 ISDYYNF
+450 I
-457 SNKNIRMGNY
+457 GNY
-467 MFNCY
+467 EFDCFA
-472 QQHTPYDLGLYVVGN
+472 QQSPYGLGLYVVGN
-487 GKAYTLKDAYNKLNI
+487 GKAYTLKDAYDKLNI

-520 TVVKIAQEK
+520 TAVKIAQEK

-551 VKSYKVVNSKVAK
+551 VKSYKVTNNKVAK

-604 KSTVNVKVGQS
+604 KSTVNVKVGKTVKVK
-615 AKIKIYGKAK
+615 ALGKAK
-625 GIEFGISG
+625 NIALKWTVS
-633 RNKNIEV
+633 NKNVNTSIA
-640 WLYKMKDATG
+640 KMISASVLNIKG
-650 FEVEGLKKGKATLK
+650 VKKGKTTIK
-664 VKVNNVKTLTLKINV
+664 VKVNNVKTLTLKVNV

>member
-33 SDTSQNVAETKN
+33 SDKSQNANQTMN
-45 NTTPTTVR
+45 NTMVVVNTEPT
-53 MGWEVVYNLKNVE
+53 K
-66 SSNTTNDAWLSYRT
+66 
-80 TITPK
+80 
-85 LGYAIT
+85 
-91 KVTATIDGKDVGAI
+91 
-105 TSENGIYTIN
+105 
-115 IEQVTGKLTITAE
+115 
-128 AEPVIVDTPKEIQ
+128 VDTPKELQ
-141 NLSPKTNFTV
+141 ELYPNTNFTV
-151 ANLGKVGNYNLYYNV
+151 TKLGEVGEYSLYYNV
-166 TQYYQFLDYNVTM
+166 THYYQFLDYNVTI
-179 GDYVFDCFAQQ
+179 GEYIFNCFAQQ
-190 SPYDLGLYVVGN
+190 KPYDLGLYVVGN
-202 GKAYTLIDAYN
+202 SKAYTLADAYK
-213 ELKIDMDTVYSLIK
+213 ELKIDMDTVYSLITSK
-227 SNEIHYN
+227 YINYN

-265 NETTVGNRY
+265 NETTVGNHY

-289 VVTVNNKEKEVAKNS
+289 VVTVNNKKREVTKNS
-304 DGSYTI
+304 DGSYTV

-319 NIFASATREKATEF
+319 NIFASATREKVTEF
-333 STARVGWHVNYNLSN
+333 STARVGWDVNYNLSN

-376 ISAKIHGKDV
+376 ISAKIHGNDV

-444 YDLYYK
+444 YDLYYN

-487 GKAYTLKDAYNKLNI
+487 GKAYTLKDAYDKLNI

-590 LNCKVNVTT
+590 LNCKVNVTC
-599 APKLS
+599 S
-604 KSTVNVKVGQS
+604 
-615 AKIKIYGKAK
+615 
-625 GIEFGISG
+625 
-633 RNKNIEV
+633 
-640 WLYKMKDATG
+640 
-650 FEVEGLKKGKATLK
+650 
-664 VKVNNVKTLTLKINV
+664 LTCYHL
-679 K
+679 

>member
-33 SDTSQNVAETKN
+33 SDKSQNVAETKN

-66 SSNTTNDAWLSYRT
+66 TSNTTNDAWLSYRT

-85 LGYAIT
+85 VGYTIT
-91 KVTATIDGKDVGAI
+91 KVTATIDGKDVGTV

-128 AEPVIVDTPKEIQ
+128 AEPVIVDTPKELQ
-141 NLSPKTNFTV
+141 ELSPNANFTL
-151 ANLGKVGNYNLYYNV
+151 AKLGEVGEYTLYYNV
-166 TQYYQFLDYNVTM
+166 TRYYQFLDYNVTI

-265 NETTVGNRY
+265 NETTVGNHY

-289 VVTVNNKEKEVAKNS
+289 VVTVNNKEKEATKNS

-319 NIFASATREKATEF
+319 NIFASATYEKAPNT
-333 STARVGWHVNYNLSN
+333 SVAVGCEVKYDLTN
-348 VESSNTTDDAWMN
+348 VTSSNMTTDAWMN
-361 YRTVITPKTGYVITN
+361 YRTVITPKVGYVITN

-400 EYLQGGPLVIKA
+400 EYVQGPLVIKA

-420 TPKEIDKLCPNW
+420 TPKEIDKLYPNL

-487 GKAYTLKDAYNKLNI
+487 GKAYTLKDAYDKLNI

-551 VKSYKVVNSKVAK
+551 VKSYKVTNNKVAK
-564 VNSKGVVTALNKGKT
+564 VNSKGVITALNKGKT

-599 APKLS
+599 ATKLS
-604 KSTVNVKVGQS
+604 KSTVNLKVGQS

-633 RNKNIEV
+633 RNKNIKV

-664 VKVNNVKTLTLKINV
+664 VKVNNVKILTLKVNV

>member
-33 SDTSQNVAETKN
+33 SDKSQNANQTMN
-45 NTTPTTVR
+45 NTMVVVNTEPT
-53 MGWEVVYNLKNVE
+53 K
-66 SSNTTNDAWLSYRT
+66 
-80 TITPK
+80 
-85 LGYAIT
+85 
-91 KVTATIDGKDVGAI
+91 
-105 TSENGIYTIN
+105 
-115 IEQVTGKLTITAE
+115 
-128 AEPVIVDTPKEIQ
+128 VDTPKELQ
-141 NLSPKTNFTV
+141 ELYPNTNFTV
-151 ANLGKVGNYNLYYNV
+151 TKLGEVGEYSLYYNV
-166 TQYYQFLDYNVTM
+166 THYYQFLDYNVTI
-179 GDYVFDCFAQQ
+179 GEYIFNCFAQQ
-190 SPYDLGLYVVGN
+190 KPYDLGLYVVGN
-202 GKAYTLIDAYN
+202 SKAYTLADAYK
-213 ELKIDMDTVYSLIK
+213 ELKIDMDTVYSLITSK
-227 SNEIHYN
+227 YINYN

-265 NETTVGNRY
+265 NETTVGNHY

-289 VVTVNNKEKEVAKNS
+289 VVTVNNKEKEVTKNS

-319 NIFASATREKATEF
+319 NIFASATREKVTEF
-333 STARVGWHVNYNLSN
+333 STARVGWYVNYNLSN
-348 VESSNTTDDAWMN
+348 VESSNTTDDVWLN
-361 YRTVITPKTGYVITN
+361 YKTTLTPKDGYAITYV
-376 ISAKIHGKDV
+376 SATVNGKDV
-386 GKITKKNGTYEIFV
+386 GKITKNNGIYTIDIEKVTGNLTIT
-400 EYLQGGPLVIKA
+400 A
-412 EAKSVKID
+412 EAKNVVTD
-420 TPKEIDKLCPNW
+420 TPKEIQN
-432 ILSVANLGKVGK
+432 LSPKTNFTVANLGKVGN
-444 YDLYYK
+444 YNLYYNVTQYYQFFENIIK
-450 ISDYYNF
+450 I
-457 SNKNIRMGNY
+457 GNY
-467 MFNCY
+467 EFDCFA
-472 QQHTPYDLGLYVVGN
+472 QQSPYGLGLYVVGN
-487 GKAYTLKDAYNKLNI
+487 GKAYTLKDAYDKLNI

-599 APKLS
+599 APKLL

-633 RNKNIEV
+633 RNKNVEV
-640 WLYKMKDATG
+640 WLYKMKDATE
-650 FEVEGLKKGKATLK
+650 FRVEGLKKGKATLK
-664 VKVNNVKTLTLKINV
+664 VKVNNVKTLTLKVNV

>member
-33 SDTSQNVAETKN
+33 SDKSQNVAETKN
-45 NTTPTTVR
+45 NTEPTTVR
-53 MGWEVVYNLKNVE
+53 MGWKVVYNLKNVE

-151 ANLGKVGNYNLYYNV
+151 ANLGKVGNYTLYYNV

-202 GKAYTLIDAYN
+202 GKAYTL
-213 ELKIDMDTVYSLIK
+213 
-227 SNEIHYN
+227 
-234 FTVGKSIPDVT
+234 
-245 TQPSEN
+245 
-251 HNVYYYLKGATSSN
+251 
-265 NETTVGNRY
+265 
-274 NTVIKPNSPYEIDYV
+274 
-289 VVTVNNKEKEVAKNS
+289 
-304 DGSYTI
+304 
-310 DLDNVDGDI
+310 
-319 NIFASATREKATEF
+319 
-333 STARVGWHVNYNLSN
+333 
-348 VESSNTTDDAWMN
+348 
-361 YRTVITPKTGYVITN
+361 
-376 ISAKIHGKDV
+376 
-386 GKITKKNGTYEIFV
+386 
-400 EYLQGGPLVIKA
+400 
-412 EAKSVKID
+412 
-420 TPKEIDKLCPNW
+420 
-432 ILSVANLGKVGK
+432 
-444 YDLYYK
+444 
-450 ISDYYNF
+450 
-457 SNKNIRMGNY
+457 
-467 MFNCY
+467 
-472 QQHTPYDLGLYVVGN
+472 
-487 GKAYTLKDAYNKLNI
+487 KDAYDKLNI

-551 VKSYKVVNSKVAK
+551 VKSYKVTNNKVAK

-590 LNCKVNVTT
+590 LNCMVNVTT

-604 KSTVNVKVGQS
+604 KPTVNVKVGKTVKVK
-615 AKIKIYGKAK
+615 ALGKAK
-625 GIEFGISG
+625 NIALKWTVS
-633 RNKNIEV
+633 NKNVNTSIAKKISASV
-640 WLYKMKDATG
+640 LNIKG
-650 FEVEGLKKGKATLK
+650 VKKGKTTIK
-664 VKVNNVKTLTLKINV
+664 VKVNNVKTLTLKVNV

>member
-33 SDTSQNVAETKN
+33 SDKSQNVNQKMN
-45 NTTPTTVR
+45 NTMGIVNTEPT
-53 MGWEVVYNLKNVE
+53 K
-66 SSNTTNDAWLSYRT
+66 
-80 TITPK
+80 
-85 LGYAIT
+85 
-91 KVTATIDGKDVGAI
+91 
-105 TSENGIYTIN
+105 
-115 IEQVTGKLTITAE
+115 
-128 AEPVIVDTPKEIQ
+128 VDTPKELQ
-141 NLSPKTNFTV
+141 ELYPNTNFTV
-151 ANLGKVGNYNLYYNV
+151 TKLGEVGEYSLYYNV
-166 TQYYQFLDYNVTM
+166 THYYQFLDYNVTI
-179 GDYVFDCFAQQ
+179 GEYIFNCFAQQ
-190 SPYDLGLYVVGN
+190 KPYDLGLYVVGN
-202 GKAYTLIDAYN
+202 GKAYTLADAYK
-213 ELKIDMDTVYSLIK
+213 ELKIDMDTVYSIIK
-227 SNEIHYN
+227 SKYINYN

-265 NETTVGNRY
+265 NETTVGNHY

-289 VVTVNNKEKEVAKNS
+289 VVTVNNKKREATKNS
-304 DGSYTI
+304 DGSYTVV
-310 DLDNVDGDI
+310 LDNVDGDI
-319 NIFASATREKATEF
+319 NIFASATPKKASEPITQDGGHDI
-333 STARVGWHVNYNLSN
+333 VYNLSN
-348 VESSNTTDDAWMN
+348 VESSNTTDIT
-361 YRTVITPKTGYVITN
+361 YTGYKTTLTPKDGYAITYV
-376 ISAKIHGKDV
+376 SATVNGKDV
-386 GKITKKNGTYEIFV
+386 GTITKENGIYTIDV
-400 EYLQGGPLVIKA
+400 RLVMGKLTITA
-412 EAKSVKID
+412 EAKDIVTN
-420 TPKEIDKLCPNW
+420 TPKEIQN
-432 ILSVANLGKVGK
+432 LSPKTNFTVANLGKVGN
-444 YDLYYK
+444 YNLYYNVTQYYQFFDDIIK
-450 ISDYYNF
+450 I
-457 SNKNIRMGNY
+457 GNY
-467 MFNCY
+467 EFDCFA
-472 QQHTPYDLGLYVVGN
+472 QQSPYGLGLYVVGN
-487 GKAYTLKDAYNKLNI
+487 GKAYTLKDAYDKLNI
-502 NMDAVYSLINKTN
+502 NMDTVYSLINKTN

-520 TVVKIAQEK
+520 TAVKIAQEK

-551 VKSYKVVNSKVAK
+551 VKSYKVTNNKVAK
-564 VNSKGVVTALNKGKT
+564 VNSKGVITALNKGKT

-604 KSTVNVKVGQS
+604 KSTVNLKVGQS

-664 VKVNNVKTLTLKINV
+664 VKVNNVKTLTLKVNV

>member
-1 MKKLLSIT
+1 
-9 SLCLALLMI
+9 MI

-33 SDTSQNVAETKN
+33 SDKSQNVAETKN
-45 NTTPTTVR
+45 NTEPTTVR

-85 LGYAIT
+85 VGYTIT
-91 KVTATIDGKDVGAI
+91 KVTATINGKDVGTV
-105 TSENGIYTIN
+105 TSSNGIYTIN

-166 TQYYQFLDYNVTM
+166 IQYYQFLDYNVTI
-179 GDYVFDCFAQQ
+179 GEYIFNCFAQQ
-190 SPYDLGLYVVGN
+190 KPYDLGLYVVGN
-202 GKAYTLIDAYN
+202 SKAYTLADAYN

-227 SNEIHYN
+227 SNDIDYS
-234 FTVGKSIPDVT
+234 FTVKKSESTVT

-265 NETTVGNRY
+265 NETTVGNHY

-289 VVTVNNKEKEVAKNS
+289 VVTVNNKEKEVTKNS
-304 DGSYTI
+304 DGSYTV

-333 STARVGWHVNYNLSN
+333 STARVGWYVNYNLSN
-348 VESSNTTDDAWMN
+348 VESSNTTDDVWLN
-361 YRTVITPKTGYVITN
+361 YKTTLTPKEGYAITYV
-376 ISAKIHGKDV
+376 SATVNGKDV
-386 GKITKKNGTYEIFV
+386 GKITKNNGIYTIDIEKATGNLTIT
-400 EYLQGGPLVIKA
+400 A
-412 EAKSVKID
+412 EAKNIVTD
-420 TPKEIDKLCPNW
+420 TPKEIQN
-432 ILSVANLGKVGK
+432 LSPKTNFTVANLGKVGN
-444 YDLYYK
+444 YNLYYNVTQYYQFFENIIK
-450 ISDYYNF
+450 I
-457 SNKNIRMGNY
+457 GNY
-467 MFNCY
+467 EFDCFA
-472 QQHTPYDLGLYVVGN
+472 QQSPYGLGLYVVGN
-487 GKAYTLKDAYNKLNI
+487 GKAYTLKDAYDKLNI

-520 TVVKIAQEK
+520 TAVKIAQEK

-604 KSTVNVKVGQS
+604 KSIVNVKVGKTVKVK
-615 AKIKIYGKAK
+615 ALGKAK
-625 GIEFGISG
+625 NIALKWTVS
-633 RNKNIEV
+633 NKNVNTSIAKKISASV
-640 WLYKMKDATG
+640 LNIKG
-650 FEVEGLKKGKATLK
+650 VKKGKTTLK
-664 VKVNNVKTLTLKINV
+664 VKVNNVKTLTLKVNV

>member
-33 SDTSQNVAETKN
+33 SDKSQNANQKMN
-45 NTTPTTVR
+45 NTMGIVNTEPT
-53 MGWEVVYNLKNVE
+53 K
-66 SSNTTNDAWLSYRT
+66 
-80 TITPK
+80 
-85 LGYAIT
+85 
-91 KVTATIDGKDVGAI
+91 
-105 TSENGIYTIN
+105 
-115 IEQVTGKLTITAE
+115 
-128 AEPVIVDTPKEIQ
+128 VDTPKELQ
-141 NLSPKTNFTV
+141 ELYPNTNFTV
-151 ANLGKVGNYNLYYNV
+151 TKLGEVGEYSLYYNV
-166 TQYYQFLDYNVTM
+166 TRNYQFLDYNVTI
-179 GDYVFDCFAQQ
+179 GEYIFDCFAQQ
-190 SPYDLGLYVVGN
+190 KPYDLGLYVVGN

-213 ELKIDMDTVYSLIK
+213 ELKIDMDTVYSIIK
-227 SNEIHYN
+227 SKYINYN

-265 NETTVGNRY
+265 NKTTVGNHY

-289 VVTVNNKEKEVAKNS
+289 VVTVNNKKREVTKNS
-304 DGSYTI
+304 DGSYTV
-310 DLDNVDGDI
+310 DLDNIDGDI
-319 NIFASATREKATEF
+319 NIFASATREKAPNTF
-333 STARVGWHVNYNLSN
+333 VAVGCEVKYDLTN
-348 VESSNTTDDAWMN
+348 VTSSNMTTDAWMN
-361 YRTVITPKTGYVITN
+361 YRTVITPKAGYVITN
-376 ISAKIHGKDV
+376 ISAKIHGNDV

-400 EYLQGGPLVIKA
+400 EYVQGPLVIKA

-420 TPKEIDKLCPNW
+420 TPKEIDKLYPNL

-487 GKAYTLKDAYNKLNI
+487 GKAYTLKDAYDKLNI
-502 NMDAVYSLINKTN
+502 NMDTVYSLINKTN

-520 TVVKIAQEK
+520 TAVKIAQEK

-551 VKSYKVVNSKVAK
+551 VKSYKVTNNKVAK

-650 FEVEGLKKGKATLK
+650 FEVQGLKKGKATLK
-664 VKVNNVKTLTLKINV
+664 VKVNNVKTLTLKVNV

>member
-33 SDTSQNVAETKN
+33 SDKSQNVAETKN
-45 NTTPTTVR
+45 NTEPTTVR
-53 MGWEVVYNLKNVE
+53 MGWKVVYNLKNVE

-151 ANLGKVGNYNLYYNV
+151 ANLGKVGNYTLYYNV

-202 GKAYTLIDAYN
+202 GKAYTL
-213 ELKIDMDTVYSLIK
+213 
-227 SNEIHYN
+227 
-234 FTVGKSIPDVT
+234 
-245 TQPSEN
+245 
-251 HNVYYYLKGATSSN
+251 
-265 NETTVGNRY
+265 
-274 NTVIKPNSPYEIDYV
+274 
-289 VVTVNNKEKEVAKNS
+289 
-304 DGSYTI
+304 
-310 DLDNVDGDI
+310 
-319 NIFASATREKATEF
+319 
-333 STARVGWHVNYNLSN
+333 
-348 VESSNTTDDAWMN
+348 
-361 YRTVITPKTGYVITN
+361 
-376 ISAKIHGKDV
+376 
-386 GKITKKNGTYEIFV
+386 
-400 EYLQGGPLVIKA
+400 
-412 EAKSVKID
+412 
-420 TPKEIDKLCPNW
+420 
-432 ILSVANLGKVGK
+432 
-444 YDLYYK
+444 
-450 ISDYYNF
+450 
-457 SNKNIRMGNY
+457 
-467 MFNCY
+467 
-472 QQHTPYDLGLYVVGN
+472 
-487 GKAYTLKDAYNKLNI
+487 KDAYDKLNI

-520 TVVKIAQEK
+520 TAVKIAQEK

-551 VKSYKVVNSKVAK
+551 VKSYKVTNNKVAK

-604 KSTVNVKVGQS
+604 KPTVNVKVGKTVKVK
-615 AKIKIYGKAK
+615 ALGKAK
-625 GIEFGISG
+625 NIALKWTVS
-633 RNKNIEV
+633 NKNVNTSIAKKISASV
-640 WLYKMKDATG
+640 LNIKG
-650 FEVEGLKKGKATLK
+650 VKKGKTTIK
-664 VKVNNVKTLTLKINV
+664 VKVNNVKTLTLKVNV

>member
-33 SDTSQNVAETKN
+33 SDKSQNANQTMN
-45 NTTPTTVR
+45 NTMGIVNTEPT
-53 MGWEVVYNLKNVE
+53 K
-66 SSNTTNDAWLSYRT
+66 
-80 TITPK
+80 
-85 LGYAIT
+85 
-91 KVTATIDGKDVGAI
+91 
-105 TSENGIYTIN
+105 
-115 IEQVTGKLTITAE
+115 
-128 AEPVIVDTPKEIQ
+128 VDTPKELQ
-141 NLSPKTNFTV
+141 ELYPNTNFTV
-151 ANLGKVGNYNLYYNV
+151 TKLGEVGEYTLYYNV
-166 TQYYQFLDYNVTM
+166 TQYYQFLDYNVTI
-179 GDYVFDCFAQQ
+179 GEYIFNCFAQQ
-190 SPYDLGLYVVGN
+190 KPYDLGLYVVGN
-202 GKAYTLIDAYN
+202 GKAYTLADAYK
-213 ELKIDMDTVYSLIK
+213 ELKIDMDTVYSIIK
-227 SNEIHYN
+227 SKYINYN

-265 NETTVGNRY
+265 NETTVGNHY
-274 NTVIKPNSPYEIDYV
+274 STVIKPNSPYEIDYV
-289 VVTVNNKEKEVAKNS
+289 VVTVNNKEKEATKNS

-319 NIFASATREKATEF
+319 NIFASATPKKASEPIT
-333 STARVGWHVNYNLSN
+333 RVGWEVDYNVTNAYLTNKS
-348 VESSNTTDDAWMN
+348 TDVLGS
-361 YRTVITPKTGYVITN
+361 YSTRIYTVGTYIVTYV
-376 ISAKIHGKDV
+376 SATINGKDV
-386 GKITKKNGTYEIFV
+386 GTIKEVVGGYEIN
-400 EYLQGGPLVIKA
+400 IKNVTGKLTITV
-412 EAKSVKID
+412 EAKNFQSP
-420 TPKEIDKLCPNW
+420 TPKELQALSPNSNF
-432 ILSVANLGKVGK
+432 SVINLGKVGN
-444 YDLYYK
+444 YNLYYNTT
-450 ISDYYNF
+450 SSYEDLEY
-457 SNKNIRMGNY
+457 NIRIGDYVYTCM
-467 MFNCY
+467 Y
-472 QQHTPYDLGLYVVGN
+472 QQSPDDLGLYIVGN
-487 GKAYTLKDAYNKLNI
+487 GKAYTLQDAYSKIKNL
-502 NMDAVYSLINKTN
+502 NMDTVYSLINKMN
-515 LHYNF
+515 IDYNF
-520 TVVKIAQEK
+520 TVNKKPIVK

-551 VKSYKVVNSKVAK
+551 VKSYKVTNNKVAK
-564 VNSKGVVTALNKGKT
+564 VNSKGVITALNKGKT

-604 KSTVNVKVGQS
+604 KSTVNLKVGQS

-664 VKVNNVKTLTLKINV
+664 VKVNNVKTLTLKVNV

>member
-33 SDTSQNVAETKN
+33 SDKSQNVAETKN
-45 NTTPTTVR
+45 NTEPTTVR
-53 MGWEVVYNLKNVE
+53 MGWEVVYNLKNVD

-166 TQYYQFLDYNVTM
+166 TQYYQFFENIIKIGNYE
-179 GDYVFDCFAQQ
+179 FDCFAQQ
-190 SPYDLGLYVVGN
+190 SPYGLGLYVVGN

-265 NETTVGNRY
+265 NETTVGNHY

-289 VVTVNNKEKEVAKNS
+289 VVTVNNKKREVTKNS
-304 DGSYTI
+304 DGSYTV

-319 NIFASATREKATEF
+319 NIFASATREKVTEF
-333 STARVGWHVNYNLSN
+333 STARVGCEVKYDLTN
-348 VESSNTTDDAWMN
+348 VTSSNTTDDAWMN

-444 YDLYYK
+444 YDLYYN

-487 GKAYTLKDAYNKLNI
+487 GKAYTLKDAYDKLNI

-551 VKSYKVVNSKVAK
+551 VKSYKVTNNKVAK

-604 KSTVNVKVGQS
+604 KSTVNLKVGQS

-633 RNKNIEV
+633 RNKNVEV
-640 WLYKMKDATG
+640 WLYKMKDATE
-650 FEVEGLKKGKATLK
+650 FRVEGLKKGKATLK
-664 VKVNNVKTLTLKINV
+664 VKVNNVKTLTLKVNV

>member
-33 SDTSQNVAETKN
+33 SDKSQKANQTMN
-45 NTTPTTVR
+45 NTMGIVNTEPT
-53 MGWEVVYNLKNVE
+53 K
-66 SSNTTNDAWLSYRT
+66 
-80 TITPK
+80 
-85 LGYAIT
+85 
-91 KVTATIDGKDVGAI
+91 
-105 TSENGIYTIN
+105 
-115 IEQVTGKLTITAE
+115 
-128 AEPVIVDTPKEIQ
+128 VDTPKKLQELYP
-141 NLSPKTNFTV
+141 NTNFTV
-151 ANLGKVGNYNLYYNV
+151 TKLGEVGEYSLYYNV
-166 TQYYQFLDYNVTM
+166 THYYQFLDYNVTI
-179 GDYVFDCFAQQ
+179 GEYIFNCFAQQ
-190 SPYDLGLYVVGN
+190 KPYDLGLYVVGN
-202 GKAYTLIDAYN
+202 SKAYTLADAYK

-227 SNEIHYN
+227 SKYINYN

-289 VVTVNNKEKEVAKNS
+289 VVTVNNKEKEVTKNS
-304 DGSYTI
+304 DGSYTV

-319 NIFASATREKATEF
+319 NIFASATREKVTQF

-348 VESSNTTDDAWMN
+348 VESSNTTDDVWLN
-361 YRTVITPKTGYVITN
+361 YKTTLTPKEGYAITYV
-376 ISAKIHGKDV
+376 SATVNGKDV
-386 GKITKKNGTYEIFV
+386 GKITKNNGIYTIDIEKATGNLTIT
-400 EYLQGGPLVIKA
+400 A
-412 EAKSVKID
+412 EAKNIVTD
-420 TPKEIDKLCPNW
+420 TPKEIQN
-432 ILSVANLGKVGK
+432 LSPKTNFTVANLGKVGN
-444 YDLYYK
+444 YNLYYNVTQYYQFFENIIK
-450 ISDYYNF
+450 I
-457 SNKNIRMGNY
+457 GNY
-467 MFNCY
+467 EFDCFA
-472 QQHTPYDLGLYVVGN
+472 QQSPYGLGLYVVGN
-487 GKAYTLKDAYNKLNI
+487 GKAYTLKDAYDKLNI

-520 TVVKIAQEK
+520 TAVKIAQEK

-579 TVIVTL
+579 TLIVTL

-604 KSTVNVKVGQS
+604 KSTVNVKVG
-615 AKIKIYGKAK
+615 KTVKVKVLGKAK
-625 GIEFGISG
+625 NIALKWTVS
-633 RNKNIEV
+633 NKNVNTSIAKKIGASV
-640 WLYKMKDATG
+640 LNIKG
-650 FEVEGLKKGKATLK
+650 VKKGKTTLK
-664 VKVNNVKTLTLKINV
+664 VKVNNVKTLTLKVNV